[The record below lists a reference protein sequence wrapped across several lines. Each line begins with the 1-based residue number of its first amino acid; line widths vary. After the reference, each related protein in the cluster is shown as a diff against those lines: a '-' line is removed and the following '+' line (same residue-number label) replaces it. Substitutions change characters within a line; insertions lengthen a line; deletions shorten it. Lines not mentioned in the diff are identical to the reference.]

1 MAFNGTG
8 SNVTALNAS
17 NISSGTVA
25 TGRLATSGTANNTTF
40 LRGDQIWSALPAG
53 GGLTNN
59 VRQAVTSSA
68 TTTININSGN
78 VVDLTMAS
86 NITTLAFS
94 NVPASGT
101 PLQLVLVFRNDAVGT
116 NYQVTWPAS
125 IYWNVGSATLATASL
140 IGPTLA
146 SGADTITVISL
157 LTTDGGTK
165 WRGWVEA
172 SILGQSAGNNQL
184 YSWGQGYYGNLGQ
197 GTSGTSAYRSSP
209 VQIGSFQ
216 TWATAS
222 ISGYTPFNGGGVLTT
237 GQLYMWGNNNQGSL
251 GLNNVTIRTTPT
263 RVGDLTNWATVSA
276 SDNFTAAIKT
286 DGTLWTWGRGAD
298 GRLGLGDVANRSS
311 PVQVGA
317 LTNWAQVNAQYTATN
332 AIKTDGTL
340 WAWGSNNN
348 GQLGLNN
355 TTNYSSPKQVGALT
369 NWAKLNAASGAPLNC
384 AAIKTDGTLWTW
396 GRGTNGT
403 LGHGNTSN
411 YSSPKQVGAL
421 TTWSSVSMGGNT
433 TANGTSAIKNDGT
446 LWTWGAGTSGMLGLG
461 NTTSYSSPKQLGAAT
476 DWSKSTTGQAC
487 MFAVKTGG
495 TLWAWGTNNYGQ
507 LGQNNQTNYSSPK
520 QVGAE
525 TYWADV
531 KGGSAVIAF
540 RASTIVNPA

>member
-1 MAFNGTG
+1 
-8 SNVTALNAS
+8 LYAS

-68 TTTININSGN
+68 TTTINVNSGN

-101 PLQLVLVFRNDAVGT
+101 PLQLVLVFRNAADAT

-146 SGADTITVISL
+146 SGGNTITVISL

-172 SILGQSAGNNQL
+172 NILGQIAGNNQL
-184 YSWGQGYYGNLGQ
+184 YSWGQGYYGTLGQ
-197 GTSGTSAYRSSP
+197 GTSGSYASRSSP
-209 VQIGSFQ
+209 IQIGSFQ
-216 TWATAS
+216 TWATVS
-222 ISGYTPFNGGGVLTT
+222 ISGYSGVNAGGILST
-237 GQLYMWGNNNQGSL
+237 GQIYMWGSNSKGSL
-251 GLNNVTIRTTPT
+251 GLGDISTRTNPT
-263 RVGDLTNWATVSA
+263 RIGNLTNWAIISSNDEHTVS
-276 SDNFTAAIKT
+276 IKT
-286 DGTLWTWGRGAD
+286 DGTLWAWGSGVN
-298 GRLGLGDVANRSS
+298 GRLGLGDTINRSS

-317 LTNWAQVNAQYTATN
+317 LTTWAQANAQYTATN

-355 TTNYSSPKQVGALT
+355 TTDYSSPKQVGE
-369 NWAKLNAASGAPLNC
+369 
-384 AAIKTDGTLWTW
+384 I
-396 GRGTNGT
+396 GRA
-403 LGHGNTSN
+403 H
-411 YSSPKQVGAL
+411 V
-421 TTWSSVSMGGNT
+421 
-433 TANGTSAIKNDGT
+433 
-446 LWTWGAGTSGMLGLG
+446 
-461 NTTSYSSPKQLGAAT
+461 
-476 DWSKSTTGQAC
+476 
-487 MFAVKTGG
+487 
-495 TLWAWGTNNYGQ
+495 
-507 LGQNNQTNYSSPK
+507 
-520 QVGAE
+520 
-525 TYWADV
+525 
-531 KGGSAVIAF
+531 
-540 RASTIVNPA
+540 